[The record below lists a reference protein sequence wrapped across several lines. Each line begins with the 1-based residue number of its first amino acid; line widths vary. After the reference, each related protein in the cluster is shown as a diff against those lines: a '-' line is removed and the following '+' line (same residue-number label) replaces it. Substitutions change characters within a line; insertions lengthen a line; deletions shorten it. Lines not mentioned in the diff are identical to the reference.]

1 MSQQSAIDKAMALID
16 AANDADP
23 NRETADGT
31 EWPKELLYSRRM
43 SDMLQRY
50 APAADDAV
58 RLAVRA
64 QHVRRWTSPRDAYPM
79 DRDGYLQWRKDL
91 YRFHADTAA
100 ELLTQAGCDADVIDR
115 VKKAVGK
122 RALKKNP
129 DTQMLEDVTALVFI
143 ESYMLDF
150 AARHPEYDEEKWRG
164 IIRKTWEKMSKQAHD
179 FALSGGIRLPEAL
192 VPLIQRSIE

>member
-64 QHVRRWTSPRDAYPM
+64 QHVLGCS
-79 DRDGYLQWRKDL
+79 DG
-91 YRFHADTAA
+91 A
-100 ELLTQAGCDADVIDR
+100 ELHGFAV
-115 VKKAVGK
+115 AVGPN
-122 RALKKNP
+122 A
-129 DTQMLEDVTALVFI
+129 
-143 ESYMLDF
+143 SYKSGPPL
-150 AARHPEYDEEKWRG
+150 AR
-164 IIRKTWEKMSKQAHD
+164 SSASC
-179 FALSGGIRLPEAL
+179 F
-192 VPLIQRSIE
+192 